1 MQHFRYPAAT
11 ICSYHRLQHTQNDT
25 VPLRATTYMTKTS
38 QEYERWET
46 VTRKKLK
53 EKSLCIIS

>member
-1 MQHFRYPAAT
+1 MQHLGGKAVT

-25 VPLRATTYMTKTS
+25 VPLRATTYTTKTL
-38 QEYERWET
+38 QENERWET